1 MKIQNPLIKKK
12 DEKQNKTKKP
22 NHILSQLSIFNR
34 LLHYLQRD
42 EEKKKKAEQECHAK
56 IIMQKIKS
64 NAVVCLE
71 T

>member
-12 DEKQNKTKKP
+12 EKKTKTK
-22 NHILSQLSIFNR
+22 NLITFSHNYLFLTDYSIIYKEMR
-34 LLHYLQRD
+34 
-42 EEKKKKAEQECHAK
+42 KKKEKAEQECHAK

>member
-42 EEKKKKAEQECHAK
+42 EEKKKKQNK
-56 IIMQKIKS
+56 NVMPR
-64 NAVVCLE
+64 
-71 T
+71 

>member
-12 DEKQNKTKKP
+12 KEEKQNKTKKP

-42 EEKKKKAEQECHAK
+42 EEKKKKAE
-56 IIMQKIKS
+56 
-64 NAVVCLE
+64 
-71 T
+71 